1 MEQTWLGKA
10 EAKGVRK
17 GLVQG
22 RQQGRKEGRE
32 EVTLQ
37 YVSRMRRA
45 VLHLMKGQFGTVPIP
60 VRRRL
65 EAIDSIE
72 PLAELI
78 ERIPRARSAEELL
91 AED

>member
-1 MEQTWLGKA
+1 
-10 EAKGVRK
+10 
-17 GLVQG
+17 
-22 RQQGRKEGRE
+22 
-32 EVTLQ
+32 
-37 YVSRMRRA
+37 
-45 VLHLMKGQFGTVPIP
+45 MKSQFGTVPVR

-91 AED
+91 TED

>member
-1 MEQTWLGKA
+1 MELTWLGRA
-10 EAKGVRK
+10 EAKGMRK

-37 YVSRMRRA
+37 HVLRLRRT
-45 VLHLMKGQFGTVPIP
+45 VLQLMKSQFGTVPVR

-65 EAIDSIE
+65 EVIHSIE

-78 ERIPRARSAEELL
+78 ERIPRVRSAEELL
-91 AED
+91 TED